1 MAVKIGHVTI
11 CNVSSVPDY
20 VGNTAQLEEFPHGLP
35 VAVPKQVLSVAIDVL
50 SYDVQ
55 PSALLVF
62 CVCKYIQDQGMEE
75 FLLPGWEEIIGVPD
89 VSVQLFDNLS
99 SSGILVAVDYSIVPC
114 I

>member
-1 MAVKIGHVTI
+1 M
-11 CNVSSVPDY
+11 SSVPDY
-20 VGNTAQLEEFPHGLP
+20 VGNTAQLEGLPHGLP
-35 VAVPKQVLSVAIDVL
+35 GAVPSQVLAVAIDVL
-50 SYDVQ
+50 SCDAQ

-62 CVCKYIQDQGMEE
+62 CVCKYIQDQGLEE
-75 FLLPGWEEIIGVPD
+75 FLLHGWEEIISIPD